1 MNNNEY
7 FEIEDEVRHKGAD
20 AFFDKSLEHIKDPKF
35 VKILNEL
42 HTIYTKMDKYLEQTR
57 SRVNNDKE

>member
-7 FEIEDEVRHKGAD
+7 FEIEDEVRKWGTD
-20 AFFDKSLEHIKDPKF
+20 VFFDDTLKHIKDPKF

-42 HTIYTKMDKYLEQTR
+42 HEVYTKMDKYLEQTR
-57 SRVNNDKE
+57 KRVNNGY

>member
-7 FEIEDEVRHKGAD
+7 FKVEDEVRHKGAD

-42 HTIYTKMDKYLEQTR
+42 HTVYTKMDKYLEQTR
-57 SRVNNDKE
+57 KRIDNGS